1 MKFIHL
7 WIFFVKNGDYV
18 YFCIMTRMN
27 RTISVT
33 LVAAIALL
41 LPLIL
46 PGVSECRGQGEKK
59 IIVME
64 DGRNAERF
72 RRYLQTLSTDSIFR
86 IGTTYI
92 ETPPYKPDS
101 ALMCYM
107 TAISRVEDSDGDMVA
122 MNAIAKSY
130 VNTAFIYSSIFND
143 YSEAYSNLKKAEKI
157 CVDNGLDKV
166 LAHVYHGMGVAN
178 GSERSMNSSGGP
190 EASSPESFE
199 LFKKAFNL
207 GEKSGYYGIM
217 GYSLF
222 SMVALPDAF
231 NSPEVKEY
239 VERYLAADIP
249 DTEITKEYFMLLARG
264 VKAYVERRP
273 DEARVYF
280 NELDSVDI
288 PANAS
293 SIVMRN
299 YGRFLIGLTYE
310 TSGFPEK
317 TDSILHALWNDARAS
332 GDYDWEMSIA
342 GNLYLFYK
350 RQGNETEAD
359 RYLLEYYK
367 VRERIASMPGDTDS
381 IDEIE
386 LREAVSEYEML
397 LRVAALKERQQR
409 MLLIAGG
416 IASLCVI
423 LVLVGSLYWSRKRRG
438 YITMLYEKNLQL
450 AKVSENPGVAPD
462 GSPEEAEAMPLA
474 DDKASPEEKDEPD
487 AELVEK
493 IVKVM
498 SDPAFVFD
506 PDFQMARLSA
516 EVGTN
521 NTYVSRA
528 VNAHYGKPFKNVLA
542 EIRIKEACRRFD
554 NPSDNALFTVE
565 AICREVGFKSRAA
578 FSVAFKN
585 ITGLTPTEYRNAA
598 RRYMPPV
605 EK

>member
-1 MKFIHL
+1 M
-7 WIFFVKNGDYV
+7 
-18 YFCIMTRMN
+18 
-27 RTISVT
+27 
-33 LVAAIALL
+33 
-41 LPLIL
+41 P
-46 PGVSECRGQGEKK
+46 ECRGQDFGK
-59 IIVME
+59 IIVSE
-64 DGRNAERF
+64 GGRSAERF
-72 RRYLQTLSTDSIFR
+72 RRYLQTLTTDSIFR

-107 TAISRVEDSDGDMVA
+107 TVISRVDDSGGDTVA

-130 VNTAFIYSSIFND
+130 VNTAYIYSSVFND

-166 LAHVYHGMGVAN
+166 LAHVYHGMGTAN

-199 LFKKAFNL
+199 LFKKAFDL

-231 NSPEVKEY
+231 NMPEVKSY
-239 VERYLAADIP
+239 VERYLDADIP

-280 NELDSVDI
+280 NELDSMDV
-288 PANAS
+288 PVNTAS
-293 SIVMRN
+293 IIMRD

-317 TDSILHALWNDARAS
+317 TDSILHTLWDDARAS
-332 GDYDWEMSIA
+332 GDYGSEMSMA

-350 RQGNETEAD
+350 RHGNEAEAD

-367 VRERIASMPGDTDS
+367 VRERIASMPGNTDS

-397 LRVAALKERQQR
+397 LRVAALKERQNR
-409 MLLIAGG
+409 MLLTAGG
-416 IASLCVI
+416 VTSLCII
-423 LVLVGSLYWSRKRRG
+423 LVLVGFLYWSRKRRG

-450 AKVSENPGVAPD
+450 AKASENPVVAAD
-462 GSPEEAEAMPLA
+462 DRTEESETVAAA
-474 DDKASPEEKDEPD
+474 DDKTPPEDKEKPD

-598 RRYMPPV
+598 RRYMPPM
-605 EK
+605 KR